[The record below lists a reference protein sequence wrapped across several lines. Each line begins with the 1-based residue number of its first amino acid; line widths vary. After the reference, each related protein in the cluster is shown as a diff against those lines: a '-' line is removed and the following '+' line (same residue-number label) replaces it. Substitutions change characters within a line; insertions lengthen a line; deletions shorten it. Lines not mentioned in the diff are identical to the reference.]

1 MQAENNRKE
10 VKNMAKGKV
19 TKVIDGDTFKV
30 QGGKAVRLSKV
41 RAPEL
46 GTKGGAKARN
56 ELQDIIGGKTVSYN
70 TVAKSYGREV
80 ANVKVAGKSVNQVM
94 RNKGYQDKG
103 K

>member
-1 MQAENNRKE
+1 
-10 VKNMAKGKV
+10 MAQGKV

-30 QGGKAVRLSKV
+30 QGSKSIRLSNV
-41 RAPEL
+41 RAPEI

-56 ELQDIIGGKTVSYN
+56 ELKTQVDGKMVSYK

-80 ANVKVAGKSVNQVM
+80 ANVKVGSKSVNQVM
-94 RNKGYQDKG
+94 RNKGYTNKG

>member
-1 MQAENNRKE
+1 MP
-10 VKNMAKGKV
+10 KGKV

-30 QGGKAVRLSKV
+30 QGGKAIRLANV

-56 ELQDIIGGKTVSYN
+56 ELSAKVGGKTVTYKP
-70 TVAKSYGREV
+70 VGKSYGRTV
-80 ANVKVAGKSVNQVM
+80 ADVKLAGKSVNQVM
-94 RNKGYQDKG
+94 RNKGYTKKG

>member
-1 MQAENNRKE
+1 
-10 VKNMAKGKV
+10 MAKGKV
-19 TKVIDGDTFKV
+19 IKIIDGDTFKI
-30 QGGKAVRLSKV
+30 QGGKAIRLANV

-56 ELQDIIGGKTVSYN
+56 ELSERIGGKTVSYN
-70 TVAKSYGREV
+70 IVAKSYGRDV

-94 RNKGYQDKG
+94 RNKGYTNKG